1 MVQAFKFWLFTL
13 LALSACVASAG
24 AAGTGSSTG
33 ARSITGQVAEWPV
46 PTPKFARD
54 PAIGPDGS
62 VYFAV
67 KRGDKIARF
76 EPKTKLFHEWDLPA
90 GMQPRGMLVARD
102 GKVIFGGAGNS
113 AIGELDP
120 STGKVKLYK
129 LPSGDGDPYT
139 LAHDAQDNIWFT
151 ARKAGRLGK
160 LTRTTGKVTEYPIGD
175 GPYGLVLDQRG
186 NVWVT
191 RKAAGQLTKF
201 DPGTGQITAV
211 LLLAKGSQP
220 RRIALAPDGMLWV
233 TLYGLGRLAKI
244 DPVANKVVKE
254 YALPGGPNAGP
265 YAMNVDATGRI
276 WSSEIQTDSV
286 ILLNPLGETIRVF
299 KLPTRDSGIRN
310 ATLDASGRYWY
321 VGSASGKLGVI
332 E

>member
-1 MVQAFKFWLFTL
+1 MVHALKFCLYTL
-13 LALSACVASAG
+13 LALSACWSIAG
-24 AAGTGSSTG
+24 GATRGVDPGTRTISG
-33 ARSITGQVAEWPV
+33 AIAEWPV

-67 KRGDKIARF
+67 RRSDKIARF
-76 EPKTKLFHEWDLPA
+76 EPKAKLFQEWDVPA
-90 GMQPRGMLVARD
+90 GMQPRGLLVARD

-120 STGKVKLYK
+120 SSGKVKLYK
-129 LPSGDGDPYT
+129 LPSRDGDPYT

-151 ARKAGRLGK
+151 EKKAGKLGK
-160 LTRTTGKVTEYPIGD
+160 LTRATGKVTEYLIGD

-191 RKAAGQLTKF
+191 RKAAGRLSKF
-201 DPGTGQITAV
+201 DPHTGQITE

-244 DPVANKVVKE
+244 DPVTNQVVKE
-254 YALPGGPNAGP
+254 YELPGGPNAGP
-265 YAMNVDATGRI
+265 YAMNVDPMGRI
-276 WSSEIQTDSV
+276 WSSEIQTDNV
-286 ILLNPLGETIRVF
+286 IMLSPGSETIRVF
-299 KLPTRDSGIRN
+299 KLPTRDTGIRN
-310 ATLDASGRYWY
+310 ATIDAAGRYWY
-321 VGSASGKLGVI
+321 VGSASGRLGVI

>member
-1 MVQAFKFWLFTL
+1 MIDASKFWLFAL
-13 LALSACVASAG
+13 IALSASVAIAG
-24 AAGTGSSTG
+24 AADDGANAGTRTIS
-33 ARSITGQVAEWPV
+33 GQVAEWPV

-67 KRGDKIARF
+67 KRGDRIARF
-76 EPKTKLFHEWDLPA
+76 EPKAKHFQEWDIPA
-90 GMQPRGMLVARD
+90 GMMPRGLLVARD

-120 STGKVKLYK
+120 SSGKVKLYK

-151 ARKAGRLGK
+151 ERKGGKLGK
-160 LTRTTGKVTEYPIGD
+160 LTRATGKITEYPIGD
-175 GPYGLVLDQRG
+175 DPYGLALDKSG

-191 RKAAGQLTKF
+191 RKTAGRFTKF
-201 DPGTGQITAV
+201 DPNTGQITE

-233 TLYGLGRLAKI
+233 SLYGTGKLAKI
-244 DPVANKVVKE
+244 DPASNRVVKE
-254 YALPGGPNAGP
+254 YELPGGPNAGP
-265 YAMNVDATGRI
+265 YAVNVDAMGRI
-276 WSSEIQTDSV
+276 WTSEIQTDSV
-286 ILLNPLGETIRVF
+286 IMLNPLSETIRIF
-299 KLPTRDSGIRN
+299 KLPTRDTGIRN
-310 ATLDASGRYWY
+310 ATIDAAGRYWY
-321 VGSASGKLGVI
+321 IGSASGKLGVI